1 MMDEFFDKID
11 HLLHNLTMINID
23 GVKYEVINNLKVTV
37 NNYSLSNELNDEYKN
52 RMYFLIKK
60 YCISKLEKIQILFN
74 NFGY

>member
-23 GVKYEVINNLKVTV
+23 EVKYEVIDNLKVIV

-60 YCISKLEKIQILFN
+60 YCIRS
-74 NFGY
+74 

>member
-23 GVKYEVINNLKVTV
+23 EVKYEVIDNLKVTV

-60 YCISKLEKIQILFN
+60 YCISKLEIIQILFN
-74 NFGY
+74 NFDY